1 MDRSRTGS
9 SGKIGRRSGSRIE
22 REEQLGGDA
31 KQGAGG
37 RLGQTE
43 TWQEGTRKS
52 IREIMKDPIVSRLLT
67 RSTLTRA
74 QFETLLIDQLG
85 HDLANKRLTR
95 NEMARIMRNQRGI
108 SRGALNRTLRQA
120 RGHISEAIHTILL
133 LGYGGLFESPS
144 LAPFVEASEQ
154 LKSQTAQLR
163 ESVGQEGFYRAS
175 VEGLLSNLEEA
186 FEALYGKTRDT

>member
-1 MDRSRTGS
+1 MT
-9 SGKIGRRSGSRIE
+9 
-22 REEQLGGDA
+22 
-31 KQGAGG
+31 
-37 RLGQTE
+37 QTE

-120 RGHISEAIHTILL
+120 RGNISEAIHTILL

>member
-1 MDRSRTGS
+1 
-9 SGKIGRRSGSRIE
+9 
-22 REEQLGGDA
+22 
-31 KQGAGG
+31 
-37 RLGQTE
+37 
-43 TWQEGTRKS
+43 
-52 IREIMKDPIVSRLLT
+52 MKDPIVSRLLT

-85 HDLANKRLTR
+85 HVLANKRLTR

-120 RGHISEAIHTILL
+120 RGNISEAIHTILL